1 MREHHRSRDNPRQ
14 RGRGFRSTQ
23 RGRSLEGAAPPV
35 GGATV
40 LSWANGALRRSQIHG
55 AVDSAVMRAVLLPGA
70 GDEAQMLILK
80 Q

>member
-1 MREHHRSRDNPRQ
+1 MR
-14 RGRGFRSTQ
+14 

-40 LSWANGALRRSQIHG
+40 LSWADGALRRSQIHG
-55 AVDSAVMRAVLLPGA
+55 AFDSVVMRAVLLPGA
-70 GDEAQMLILK
+70 GDEAQMLIPK

>member
-1 MREHHRSRDNPRQ
+1 M
-14 RGRGFRSTQ
+14 Q

-35 GGATV
+35 GGAAV
-40 LSWANGALRRSQIHG
+40 LSWDDGALRRSQIHG
-55 AVDSAVMRAVLLPGA
+55 AFDYVMMRAVLLLGA